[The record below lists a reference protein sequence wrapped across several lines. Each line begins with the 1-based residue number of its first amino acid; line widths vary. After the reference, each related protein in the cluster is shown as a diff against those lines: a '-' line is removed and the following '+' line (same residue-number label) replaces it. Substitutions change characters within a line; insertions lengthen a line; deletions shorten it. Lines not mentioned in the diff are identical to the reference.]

1 MQRSVDSAAPGGR
14 LYLCMGHGSSF
25 PAGSK
30 EVSVPSAHASL
41 LDHRVCQLFQAV
53 ARLWKVT
60 ASFFLLPASCTN
72 GHIAK
77 RALLPLADLLNLNI
91 LLTAGSDV
99 CVLCTSAERQAR
111 RDVKP
116 RIIKDISDRRS

>member
-91 LLTAGSDV
+91 LLTAGSDGM
-99 CVLCTSAERQAR
+99 CAMHQCRKAGEERCET
-111 RDVKP
+111 
-116 RIIKDISDRRS
+116 KDNQGYI